1 MFQAQ
6 SARDLSI
13 VKREKERAG
22 STKHRFVVARKESL
36 MIRTNN
42 HVLSVSEPNSNVS
55 KREHGD
61 PVNLSTV
68 KER

>member
-1 MFQAQ
+1 M
-6 SARDLSI
+6 S
-13 VKREKERAG
+13 KRERDRERAG
-22 STKHRFVVARKESL
+22 STTHRFVVARKLSL

-42 HVLSVSEPNSNVS
+42 HVLSVSEPNSQSNVS